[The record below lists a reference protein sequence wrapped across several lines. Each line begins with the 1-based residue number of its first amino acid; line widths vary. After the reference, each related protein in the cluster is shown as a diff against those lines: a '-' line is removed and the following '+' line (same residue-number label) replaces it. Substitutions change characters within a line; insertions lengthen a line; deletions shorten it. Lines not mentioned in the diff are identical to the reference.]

1 MPTRTAYQQQVF
13 RSVKQLTE
21 LRSNRDAKKKAP
33 QDMDKWLR
41 VRVSG
46 LDAPYLRVVASYPAE
61 PKDTA
66 MTMPFLSLN
75 MERFQRVFDNERVLE
90 TIAMNMGIARGLE
103 EVMADMTISDDE
115 DVEEFEDED

>member
-21 LRSNRDAKKKAP
+21 LHSNRDAKKKAP